1 MVVLAGGVGT
11 LGGRAGIVVTGVRVG
26 VVGASSMTM
35 SVKGGKRGGVLKHGK
50 ERRKTT
56 FLETSWTSSTSDM
69 QGAAAEEHTSSES
82 ASVDASHL
90 TQEASCLPHA
100 RWCC

>member
-11 LGGRAGIVVTGVRVG
+11 LGGRVGIVVGGVRVG
-26 VVGASSMTM
+26 VVGASSMMM
-35 SVKGGKRGGVLKHGK
+35 SVRGNAQGGALKPGKRK
-50 ERRKTT
+50 ETT
-56 FLETSWTSSTSDM
+56 FLKTCWTSPTSDM
-69 QGAAAEEHTSSES
+69 QGAAAEEH

-90 TQEASCLPHA
+90 TQEASCPPHA